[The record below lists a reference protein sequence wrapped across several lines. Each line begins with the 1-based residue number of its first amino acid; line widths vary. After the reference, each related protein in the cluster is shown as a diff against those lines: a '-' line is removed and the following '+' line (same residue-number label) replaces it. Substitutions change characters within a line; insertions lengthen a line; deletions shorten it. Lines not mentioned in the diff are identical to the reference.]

1 MFKRKNISA
10 DRGTSSVIKSFG
22 RKPSALFI
30 FLAQLSALT
39 RLYLRL
45 VRPLIAVLLLGM
57 WALCA
62 QAQDRIEGVPV
73 IETLKP
79 EALAAGARY
88 NFYFR
93 AGDQSTGQGWYI
105 PVIVIK
111 GAKPGPRLL
120 LSAAVHGDELNGM
133 KVIHTLAQT
142 LDPKTLSGTIIA
154 LPAVNTPGLLFDN
167 RNFLGSSDGGTASN
181 LNRLMPGNAKGDE
194 AAVIYAGRIWDAII
208 KGNVDF
214 AVDIHTQSRGTLY
227 PLFIFVDPRQPLSL
241 NMAKLMNPDMI
252 KYDPGLKG
260 TLETA
265 LNEAGIPA
273 ITAELGGPKVFD
285 AEMVARGVAGVRNIL
300 IDQKMLAGVLQTPKT
315 PPIIGNQMVSLR
327 APLGGIADILV
338 KLGEPVRQGQLVA
351 IINSPFGEERVRI
364 VAPQDGHVLS
374 VGTDPLRE
382 PGALLVRL
390 LTNSSDPSCKN
401 GC

>member
-1 MFKRKNISA
+1 
-10 DRGTSSVIKSFG
+10 VIKTFIG
-22 RKPSALFI
+22 NPSAYFHT
-30 FLAQLSALT
+30 LAQLGRFGSLKDWGVAS
-39 RLYLRL
+39 
-45 VRPLIAVLLLGM
+45 LIFFMLLALLGS
-57 WALCA
+57 AR
-62 QAQDRIEGVPV
+62 AQDRIEGVPV
-73 IETLKP
+73 IDTLRLD
-79 EALAAGARY
+79 ALAAGERH

-105 PVIVIK
+105 PVIVLK

-167 RNFLGSSDGGTASN
+167 RNYLGSSDGGTAAN
-181 LNRLMPGNAKGDE
+181 LNRLMPGDPKGDD
-194 AAVIYAGRIWDAII
+194 AATVFAGRIWQGLI
-208 KGNVDF
+208 KGNADIGVDL
-214 AVDIHTQSRGTLY
+214 HTQSRGTLY
-227 PLFIFVDPRQPLSL
+227 PLFVFVDPTRPQSL
-241 NMAKLMNPDMI
+241 AMAKLMNPDMI

-285 AEMVARGVAGVRNIL
+285 ADMVARGIAGVRNIL
-300 IDQKMLAGVLQTPKT
+300 IEQKMLAGTRQAAKT
-315 PPIIGNQMVSLR
+315 APIIGNQMVSLR
-327 APLGGIADILV
+327 APIGGVADILV
-338 KLGEPVRQGQLVA
+338 KIGEHVQKNQVVA
-351 IINSPFGEERVRI
+351 VINSPFGEERLRI
-364 VAPQDGHVLS
+364 TAPIDGHVLS

-390 LTNSSDPSCKN
+390 LTNSADPACKN